1 METSVSYQ
9 TKTVRD
15 VEVFYRESG
24 PSDAPP
30 QQVTCSE
37 IQLDLILDYR
47 TNPELH
53 PAFQRYF
60 REKQSPFLAAWGKND
75 PFFLLAGAEAYKRDL
90 PKGECISLTP
100 TTSRLRLTRT
110 RLAG

>member
-1 METSVSYQ
+1 MA
-9 TKTVRD
+9 
-15 VEVFYRESG
+15 F
-24 PSDAPP
+24 P

-47 TNPELH
+47 TNPELY

-60 REKQSPFLAAWGKND
+60 REKQPPFLAAWGKND
-75 PFFLLAGAEAYKRDL
+75 PFFLPAGAEAYKRDL
-90 PKGECISLTP
+90 PKGECLSLTP